1 MINPFDGISPHNQ
14 KKLLNLLHHHVYTY
28 HDDQDIMETYK
39 SDDVIGIITKGE
51 AKIIHTDYYGNQIV
65 IDELKIGNVF
75 GTKISAI
82 TNNEFEIK
90 SIGETEVIVIDYNLL
105 ISIDNTEKKYYND
118 FIRNLLIIVTEKLM
132 EKNRRIRVLTKKT
145 IRYKLLEYF
154 RMQREY
160 TKSHII
166 YLPFNYSDLAN
177 YLGIDRS
184 AMTRELGYMK
194 EEGFIETKGKRI
206 TINFS

>member
-1 MINPFDGISPHNQ
+1 MINPFDGISPQNQ
-14 KKLLNLLHHHVYTY
+14 KKLLKLLHHHIYTY
-28 HDDQDIMETYK
+28 HDNQDILKTYK
-39 SDDVIGIITKGE
+39 SDNVIGIIAKGK

-65 IDELKIGNVF
+65 IDELKEGNVF

-82 TNNEFEIK
+82 TNNEFYIK
-90 SIGETEVIVIDYNLL
+90 SIGETEVIVIDYKVL
-105 ISIDNTEKKYYND
+105 ISPDNTEKKYYND
-118 FIRNLLIIVTEKLM
+118 FIRNMFIIVSEKLT
-132 EKNRRIRVLTKKT
+132 ERNQRIRVLTKKT

-154 RMQREY
+154 RMQREF